1 MSNYQEMLYKYIG
14 YAEKESCSPEE
25 NEKLAELVQGGK
37 PLPEGYETDK
47 DYPDKFFYQIKKF
60 DLSREEI
67 QDLIGIKKARD
78 IRTIKKCAVFFS
90 VALACQLAAVLILL
104 IVTLSAAG

>member
-14 YAEKESCSPEE
+14 YAEE
-25 NEKLAELVQGGK
+25 N
-37 PLPEGYETDK
+37 
-47 DYPDKFFYQIKKF
+47 
-60 DLSREEI
+60 LSREEI
-67 QDLIGIKKARD
+67 RDLVEIKKARD

-90 VALACQLAAVLILL
+90 VALACQLVAVLILL

>member
-14 YAEKESCSPEE
+14 YAEE
-25 NEKLAELVQGGK
+25 N
-37 PLPEGYETDK
+37 
-47 DYPDKFFYQIKKF
+47 
-60 DLSREEI
+60 LSREEI
-67 QDLIGIKKARD
+67 RDLVEIKKAHD

-90 VALACQLAAVLILL
+90 VALACQLAAALILL